1 MSFKVP
7 FRKTIFRLLMAIMM
21 VLCVQPSLVLA
32 VAVTSDK
39 TISSNVT
46 AQQKIQTNDNVTLT
60 IDAEINL
67 DGASAVLVQSGRS
80 GATIIIN
87 SGGSVINTDTSTND
101 YAIKAQSGT
110 NVTITNSGLV
120 RSIDLY
126 AIDVNNSTGATITN
140 NAGGIIY
147 AGRNGIAAAA
157 SGTSNLTLTNHGTV
171 YITERASAI
180 NFTAASNVTLTNTGQ
195 IYRESGA
202 RSVDHVDQS
211 TIKLGSSSTLINT
224 GQIRNDASQTIRSI
238 YLNGDNNTIILRDE
252 GIVTGVIAAASGTSG
267 NKLQLDHGFG
277 RTYFYETS
285 GDFTLEDLSGNT
297 VLKGSAGS
305 VSLARQ
311 ETVDEMLGLRSFNLR
326 SALKRYASA
335 PMSSDDNMVWGETFG
350 YTQKRGG
357 TDTLLKYDTHGY
369 GMNFIYPVMSK
380 LGLIFSV
387 ERSQLDF
394 AEEYEV
400 SRTGF
405 LAGINVPEFSG
416 FGKGNWKLG
425 GFAVAGMGWYD
436 SSREILTN
444 TTSTGLLDVG
454 ADYRSVEVITGL
466 NIKNTHNSPSN
477 GWIKNKWDTE
487 MGLTLQGSRTPDY
500 NERHYFSFE
509 ERTLIQESFHFG
521 EQLTSTFNDRLAI
534 TLGLEYEYRFVL
546 AGKNQ
551 TYRINGALADYDDG
565 SFSQN
570 SGSGNLGLSY
580 RFGSKSK
587 LNQGLAYIQ
596 FNSRL
601 SDETRGT
608 YGGSLGISI
617 NF

>member
-1 MSFKVP
+1 MV
-7 FRKTIFRLLMAIMM
+7 IMM

-67 DGASAVLVQSGRS
+67 DGNSAVLVQSGRS

-120 RSIDLY
+120 VAPDSY

-140 NAGGIIY
+140 NAGGIVY
-147 AGRNGIAAAA
+147 ADRLAIAAAA
-157 SGTSNLTLTNHGTV
+157 SGTSDLTLTNHGTV
-171 YITERASAI
+171 YITEKASTI
-180 NFTAASNVTLTNTGQ
+180 NFQEASNVTLTNKGQ

-202 RSVDHVDQS
+202 QSNDHVDQS

-238 YLNGDNNTIILRDE
+238 YLNGGGNTIILRDE
-252 GIVTGVIAAASGTSG
+252 GIVTGVIAAASGTTG

-277 RTYFYETS
+277 RSYFYETS

-380 LGLIFSV
+380 LGLILSV
-387 ERSQLDF
+387 ERNQLDF

-405 LAGINVPEFSG
+405 LAGFNVPEFSG

-466 NIKNTHNSPSN
+466 NIKNTHQSPSN

-500 NERHYFSFE
+500 NERQYFSFE

-551 TYRINGALADYDDG
+551 TYSINGTKADYDDG